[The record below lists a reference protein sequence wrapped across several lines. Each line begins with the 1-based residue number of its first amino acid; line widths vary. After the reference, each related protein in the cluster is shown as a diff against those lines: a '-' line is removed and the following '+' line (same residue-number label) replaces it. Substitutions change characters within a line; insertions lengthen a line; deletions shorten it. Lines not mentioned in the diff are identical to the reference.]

1 MPGITLV
8 VFDLAGTTVQ
18 DDGQVPRAFTSA
30 LSAHGIP
37 VSPEQVNRVR
47 GSSKRQAMLRFI
59 PEGPDRAQLAESV
72 YAAFH
77 QSLAT
82 AYRTEGV
89 APVPGARETFGWLRR
104 HGIRVAFNTGFER
117 DITDLLL
124 VTLGWEHDVADAI
137 VSGDEVKHGRPA
149 PDLILRAME
158 MTDTTSPREVATVG
172 DTVLDLRA
180 GHAAGVRWNI
190 GVLSGAHRREQL
202 EGEPHTH
209 LLPSIADLPGLWP
222 SK

>member
-89 APVPGARETFGWLRR
+89 APVAGARELL
-104 HGIRVAFNTGFER
+104 AGF
-117 DITDLLL
+117 D
-124 VTLGWEHDVADAI
+124 GM
-137 VSGDEVKHGRPA
+137 VSESRSTPGLSA
-149 PDLILRAME
+149 
-158 MTDTTSPREVATVG
+158 TSPTSSWPPW
-172 DTVLDLRA
+172 A
-180 GHAAGVRWNI
+180 GSMMSPMR
-190 GVLSGAHRREQL
+190 
-202 EGEPHTH
+202 
-209 LLPSIADLPGLWP
+209 
-222 SK
+222 